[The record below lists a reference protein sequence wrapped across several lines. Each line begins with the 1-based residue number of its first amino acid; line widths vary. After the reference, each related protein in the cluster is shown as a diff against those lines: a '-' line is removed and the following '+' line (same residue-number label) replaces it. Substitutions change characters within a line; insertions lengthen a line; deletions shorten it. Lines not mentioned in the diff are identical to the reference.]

1 MPAARAAASREPP
14 SSTRASASMRHAARA
29 SRHRPAAR
37 RSSTAPSSFRVI
49 PTVMAPP
56 PIGYTADQP
65 RQAPRGS
72 EHHDAS
78 AIRAVGITAH
88 LRKRRLISSSCE
100 ASGEELDGGE
110 MDHGGGRGEGC
121 LEVLGQP
128 SVAAEPS
135 EGPLNGLITND
146 KFCLTRTGRLRLS
159 WPRARVGLRVP
170 ASLQPPGG
178 VTHQGGEHAAAATHL
193 ARPAQRR
200 AGGNRPA
207 ALGSGLPASPAVGG
221 HGPACVG
228 RGAGAPDPAGDIP
241 CA

>member
-1 MPAARAAASREPP
+1 MVVFVRAEVLF
-14 SSTRASASMRHAARA
+14 SSSLAPCCEQLFPQRFWSGEFANSIRPYQDLGRGTRQDD
-29 SRHRPAAR
+29 HRGGPRSHYR
-37 RSSTAPSSFRVI
+37 RL
-49 PTVMAPP
+49 
-56 PIGYTADQP
+56 
-65 RQAPRGS
+65 
-72 EHHDAS
+72 
-78 AIRAVGITAH
+78 TAH
-88 LRKRRLISSSCE
+88 PRKRRLISSSCE
-100 ASGEELDGGE
+100 APGEELDRGE
-110 MDHGGGRGEGC
+110 VDHGGSRDEGC
-121 LEVLGQP
+121 LEIFGQ
-128 SVAAEPS
+128 SVVAAEPS
-135 EGPLNGLITND
+135 ERPLNGLITND

-193 ARPAQRR
+193 ARPAQWR